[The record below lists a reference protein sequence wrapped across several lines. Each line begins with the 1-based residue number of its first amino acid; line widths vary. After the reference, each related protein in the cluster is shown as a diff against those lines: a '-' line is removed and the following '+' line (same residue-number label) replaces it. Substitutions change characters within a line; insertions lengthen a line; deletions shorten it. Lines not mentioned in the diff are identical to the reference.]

1 MGLPQLLQLYKHP
14 ILRKIFTNIG
24 WLLLDKLLR
33 MGVGLAVVIW
43 LARYLGPEQFGQ
55 LNFAIALVA
64 IFGVFATLGL
74 RGIVVRDL
82 IEQPK
87 DASTTLGTAFILKF
101 VAAVSIYILLIV
113 TISIAEPDDVLL
125 KSLIA
130 ILGLSMIFKSTEVVN
145 FWFESQVQSK
155 YVVWVE
161 NSTFFAASAVRLL
174 MLWQHAGLIMF
185 VWAILIESIVVGLAL
200 LFVYAKVVSDPLHW
214 KATKAKGKS
223 LLVDGWPLIISSAAW
238 IVYTRIDQIM
248 IGEMLS
254 DQAVGYYS
262 VATRISDIATFIS
275 TIIALSIIPTIIPLR
290 KTNTVLYQHRFQMTY
305 DIVVVLMLLTA
316 ICTTFLSGLLINL
329 LFGEP
334 YADAASVLRIHIWS
348 AIFIAMATVSGK
360 YLINE
365 GLQKITMQ
373 RHVTGVL
380 INIPLNFLVIP
391 VYGIE
396 GAAFASLVSLA
407 FANYVFDALTP
418 ITRYCFIQKT
428 RSFIAYGLIR
438 NILNKGVS

>member
-1 MGLPQLLQLYKHP
+1 
-14 ILRKIFTNIG
+14 
-24 WLLLDKLLR
+24 
-33 MGVGLAVVIW
+33 
-43 LARYLGPEQFGQ
+43 
-55 LNFAIALVA
+55 
-64 IFGVFATLGL
+64 
-74 RGIVVRDL
+74 
-82 IEQPK
+82 
-87 DASTTLGTAFILKF
+87 
-101 VAAVSIYILLIV
+101 
-113 TISIAEPDDVLL
+113 
-125 KSLIA
+125 
-130 ILGLSMIFKSTEVVN
+130 
-145 FWFESQVQSK
+145 
-155 YVVWVE
+155 
-161 NSTFFAASAVRLL
+161 
-174 MLWQHAGLIMF
+174 
-185 VWAILIESIVVGLAL
+185 
-200 LFVYAKVVSDPLHW
+200 
-214 KATKAKGKS
+214 
-223 LLVDGWPLIISSAAW
+223 
-238 IVYTRIDQIM
+238 
-248 IGEMLS
+248 MLS